1 MTWYRSQ
8 PFGESQALDPRPCVG
23 ILADVLGIDLRQAAD
38 AKMTAS
44 EQGFPTSEVHGLAL
58 GRPGRQPA
66 WTGRLCGCASSQG
79 TDPTPSLDADRK
91 NPGARPT

>member
-44 EQGFPTSEVHGLAL
+44 EQGFPTSEVHGLAP
-58 GRPGRQPA
+58 RKTCTPA
-66 WTGRLCGCASSQG
+66 
-79 TDPTPSLDADRK
+79 SLDRSAL
-91 NPGARPT
+91 